1 MKTTQKS
8 TDHKGKDTNIK
19 IRSLFLTKYVIRYL
33 KSQTTEWEKIY
44 AMNITIKVSYTEY
57 LKIFYKSIKK
67 KTKTN
72 LQPARKLGKDF
83 FRCIVFSRI
92 PKASM
97 NSREVLNL
105 MSN

>member
-67 KTKTN
+67 KQKQTYNLLENWAKT
-72 LQPARKLGKDF
+72 
-83 FRCIVFSRI
+83 FSDALYSVGY
-92 PKASM
+92 PKH
-97 NSREVLNL
+97 R
-105 MSN
+105 